1 MGIILIY
8 YMIMLPGRGCWAC
21 SCIRWSCG

>member
-8 YMIMLPGRGCWAC
+8 YMIMLSDWGC
-21 SCIRWSCG
+21 